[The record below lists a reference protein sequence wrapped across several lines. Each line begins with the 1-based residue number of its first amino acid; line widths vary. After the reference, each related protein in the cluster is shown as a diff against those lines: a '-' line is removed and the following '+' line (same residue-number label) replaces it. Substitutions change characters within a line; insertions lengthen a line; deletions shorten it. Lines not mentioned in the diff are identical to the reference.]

1 MALAAQS
8 PPPNKD
14 RRWCSHLPLDVVLE
28 QLLVHAVELS
38 TADVVEVVGDVAG
51 VLLGTGAVR
60 ALEFP
65 VPILVVKVPWGTP
78 RSAQSP
84 WGLPC
89 QMGVDSCTNTSL
101 FLRIPWK
108 PAVEHPHP
116 TSLILLLSA
125 SATEEPGTLLC
136 KDNWAAQ
143 LMHKGP
149 TLNLHQC

>member
-1 MALAAQS
+1 MGLVAQS

-51 VLLGTGAVR
+51 VLLGAGAVR

-65 VPILVVKVPWGTP
+65 VSVLVVKVPWGTP
-78 RSAQSP
+78 GRVSTEPLGCATQAALP
-84 WGLPC
+84 HGAGLLHKHFPLPEDPLEAHN
-89 QMGVDSCTNTSL
+89 G
-101 FLRIPWK
+101 
-108 PAVEHPHP
+108 AP

-125 SATEEPGTLLC
+125 TEEARNPLTQG
-136 KDNWAAQ
+136 Q
-143 LMHKGP
+143 LGSP
-149 TLNLHQC
+149 ADT